1 MSAQNV
7 APAESPSVVYPP
19 NQTPAVLLAQDQ
31 PVVMSFD
38 VATHFEKPHH
48 RVLYTIKKLVSDL
61 PEDFHE
67 SNFRS
72 MFYEADVGN
81 NAKVKKPAYE
91 LTRDGFT
98 VLAMGFTGKKALDW
112 KVRYIQAFN
121 AMESRL
127 SKGTPEQPKALPTA
141 TKEERRP
148 LVDAVRTWV
157 RLANGDYAQAHKQVN
172 VVAGVSSV
180 EQMNRDQVAIALAWV
195 QKRIESV
202 VDATEAK
209 ALAGADETMV
219 AIERLAMIIKKV
231 REVTKDLPVA
241 MEVQLMRH
249 ILNKAGYPVD

>member
-31 PVVMSFD
+31 PVVRSFD
-38 VATHFEKPHH
+38 IATHFEKPHN
-48 RVLYTIKKLVSDL
+48 RVLHTIKKLLPDL
-61 PEDFHE
+61 PEDFHA
-67 SNFRS
+67 SNFRP
-72 MFYEADVGN
+72 MFYEVGIGN
-81 NAKVKKPAYE
+81 RAKVKKPAYE

-127 SKGTPEQPKALPTA
+127 AEGTPEQPKALPTA

-157 RLANGDYAQAHKQVN
+157 RLTGADYALAHRQVN
-172 VVAGVSSV
+172 AIAGVASV
-180 EQMNRDQVAIALAWV
+180 ENMTQDHIQVALAWV
-195 QKRIESV
+195 RSRIEAV
-202 VDATEAK
+202 VKATEAK
-209 ALAGADETMV
+209 AIAGADETMV